1 MLFHDFKNNNKI
13 YICAGHSDTSPQV
26 LLREILYAFQG
37 IQGQVFYWDATN
49 ENLLLKHTVNHFQ

>member
-1 MLFHDFKNNNKI
+1 MSQ
-13 YICAGHSDTSPQV
+13 AV

-49 ENLLLKHTVNHFQ
+49 ENLLLKPTVRKQLINRYSCSV